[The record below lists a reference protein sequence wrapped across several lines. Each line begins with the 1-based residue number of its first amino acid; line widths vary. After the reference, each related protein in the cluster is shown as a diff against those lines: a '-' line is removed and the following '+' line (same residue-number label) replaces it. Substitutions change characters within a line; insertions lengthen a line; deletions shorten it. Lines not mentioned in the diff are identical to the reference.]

1 MNQIRKKHSGSFKAK
16 MVLTALTDD
25 ETVAELASRFQV
37 HPSPVHAWK
46 RVLVESAPELF
57 RNGGGQEKTNEAL
70 IAQLY
75 QQIGQLKVERDF
87 LERRTRPKKPVS

>member
-1 MNQIRKKHSGSFKAK
+1 MNKIRRKHSGSFKAK
-16 MVLTALTDD
+16 VALAALKGDQ
-25 ETVAELASRFQV
+25 TVAELASRFQV
-37 HPSPVHAWK
+37 HPSQIHAWK

-75 QQIGQLKVERDF
+75 QQIGQLTVERDF
-87 LERRTRPKKPVS
+87 LERRCGP